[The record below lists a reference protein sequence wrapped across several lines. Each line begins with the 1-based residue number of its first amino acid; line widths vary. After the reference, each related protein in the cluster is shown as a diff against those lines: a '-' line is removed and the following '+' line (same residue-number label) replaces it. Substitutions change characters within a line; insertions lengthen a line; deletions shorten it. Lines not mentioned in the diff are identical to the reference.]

1 VTGNQSLIR
10 DERMGIKLYKD
21 TKLDRPDLVC
31 GWPGIGKIGIMAID
45 YLRRAIAAEE
55 LGEIEPWDFFE
66 PRKVTIRDGL
76 LKDLE
81 FPTNK
86 FYYQRLRKR
95 DLLLFIGEEQPAE
108 GARFYATGEKAYGM
122 ANLVLDIAEKFGC
135 QRVYTSGAAVTQTHH
150 TLKPKVWAVPNSE
163 DLVDEVRDYENTVL
177 MSEIEGRR
185 GQGAISGLNGLL
197 LGVAKKR
204 GIKALCLMGEIPYYL
219 HGSPWPY
226 PKASISVLEVLASTL
241 GIDIDLI
248 PLEEMARKID
258 ESIEQFLGSLY
269 EAEAIPSP
277 IRNQIKESI
286 EKMKHVR
293 ESPGP
298 ITDEDQKRIMEHI
311 DEFFKRGKKG

>member
-1 VTGNQSLIR
+1 MT
-10 DERMGIKLYKD
+10 IKLYREP
-21 TKLDRPDLVC
+21 KLERPDLIC
-31 GWPGIGKIGIMAID
+31 GWPGIGSIGTMAVD

-55 LGEIEPWDFFE
+55 FGEIEPWDFFE
-66 PRKVTIRDGL
+66 PRKVIIRDGL
-76 LKDLE
+76 LKDME
-81 FPTNK
+81 FPSNK
-86 FYYQRLRKR
+86 FYYQRLKNK
-95 DLLLFIGEEQPAE
+95 DLIIFIGEEQPAE
-108 GARFYATGEKAYGM
+108 WAKLYATGEKAYRM
-122 ANLVLDIAEKFGC
+122 ANLVLDVAEKFGS

-163 DLVDEVRDYENTVL
+163 DLVNEVRDYENTVL

-185 GQGAISGLNGLL
+185 GQGAITGLNGLL

-204 GIKALCLMGEIPYYL
+204 GINALCLMGEIPYYL

-258 ESIEQFLGSLY
+258 ENIEQFLGSLY
-269 EAEAIPSP
+269 EAEAIPPP
-277 IRNQIKESI
+277 IRNQIKENI

-311 DEFFKRGKKG
+311 DEFFKRGEKGNERAS

>member
-1 VTGNQSLIR
+1 MT
-10 DERMGIKLYKD
+10 IKLYREP
-21 TKLDRPDLVC
+21 KLKRPDLIC
-31 GWPGIGKIGIMAID
+31 GWPGIGRIGIMAVD

-55 LGEIEPWDFFE
+55 FGEIEPWDFFE
-66 PRKVTIRDGL
+66 PHKVIIRDGL

-81 FPTNK
+81 FPSNK
-86 FYYQRLRKR
+86 FYYQRLKNK
-95 DLLLFIGEEQPAE
+95 DLIIFIGEEQPVEEAKL
-108 GARFYATGEKAYGM
+108 YATGEKAYRM
-122 ANLVLDIAEKFGC
+122 ANLVLDVAEKFGI

-177 MSEIEGRR
+177 MSDIEGRR
-185 GQGAISGLNGLL
+185 GQGAITGLNGLL

-204 GIKALCLMGEIPYYL
+204 GMKALCLMGEIPYYL
-219 HGSPWPY
+219 QASPWPY

-269 EAEAIPSP
+269 EAEAIPPP
-277 IRNQIKESI
+277 IRDQIKESI

-311 DEFFKRGKKG
+311 DEFFKKGEKGDERAS

>member
-1 VTGNQSLIR
+1 
-10 DERMGIKLYKD
+10 
-21 TKLDRPDLVC
+21 
-31 GWPGIGKIGIMAID
+31 
-45 YLRRAIAAEE
+45 
-55 LGEIEPWDFFE
+55 
-66 PRKVTIRDGL
+66 
-76 LKDLE
+76 
-81 FPTNK
+81 
-86 FYYQRLRKR
+86 
-95 DLLLFIGEEQPAE
+95 
-108 GARFYATGEKAYGM
+108 M
-122 ANLVLDIAEKFGC
+122 ANLVLNIAEKFGS
-135 QRVYTSGAAVTQTHH
+135 QRIYTSGAAVTQTHH
-150 TLKPKVWAVPNSE
+150 TLKPRVWAVPNSE

-177 MSEIEGRR
+177 MSDIEGRR
-185 GQGAISGLNGLL
+185 GQGAITGLNGLL

-204 GIKALCLMGEIPYYL
+204 GMKALCLMGEIPYYL
-219 HGSPWPY
+219 QASPWPY

-269 EAEAIPSP
+269 EAEAIPPP

-311 DEFFKRGKKG
+311 DEFFKKGEKGDERAS